1 MLGVSYL
8 ASFNNNANNT
18 QSITSTHGTNCS
30 GGNSNS
36 GGGGSSVLGVSYNA
50 LKINI
55 NSNVVISDTEGR
67 GCSGGLAAM
76 SVIVKGEISG
86 LSVVLLNSVFKNV
99 SSGHSRS
106 SVSATYGNSGAI
118 RISAP
123 GATASSGVVAQ
134 VHQGSFTS
142 CSVLCSG
149 GSCTG
154 GAIGVAN
161 AQLNMSGI
169 LR

>member
-1 MLGVSYL
+1 MLGVSY
-8 ASFNNNANNT
+8 
-18 QSITSTHGTNCS
+18 
-30 GGNSNS
+30 
-36 GGGGSSVLGVSYNA
+36 SS

-55 NSNVVISDTEGR
+55 NSNVAISDTEGR

-76 SVIVKGEISG
+76 SITANGKVLG
-86 LSVVLLNSVFKNV
+86 LSVVLLNSMFKNV

-106 SVSATYGNSGAI
+106 SVSTTYGNSGAI

-142 CSVLCSG
+142 CSVFCSG
-149 GSCTG
+149 GSCAG
-154 GAIGVAN
+154 GAIGVVN
-161 AQLNMSGI
+161 ALLNMSGI
-169 LR
+169 AFTANTATAAAGALYHQGSDDTTQSLIVNNCTFTGNTAGALP